1 MIHVLTF
8 LYRFNSIGLR
18 KYGINSLSSL
28 IVSLIPPAIFIA
40 VMALQLRYFKPS
52 WTRTTPPEISMS
64 SLDLTS
70 LLPAALRSSYI
81 HTPPPTR
88 DSMVVVDERTQE
100 DEEREEGE
108 GKQIFVGRTISCGI
122 WNMAFAYIKIL
133 NALSHCSY
141 MYCTPIPSG
150 AITSRPVS
158 RSSSVASSVA
168 PGTPLYHCYRLTV
181 YLLLKSK
188 QIVVELV
195 HISWRFL
202 ELHVHKVAM
211 LVLFA
216 VALSEIS
223 ASYWLLLGLLLF
235 VTLLPYFNPILYP
248 LLTLYLGLLA
258 TVKTIYQFPIIQKDR
273 FNISDGSND
282 TCYWT
287 PVSLHCVQ

>member
-1 MIHVLTF
+1 MGCGT
-8 LYRFNSIGLR
+8 
-18 KYGINSLSSL
+18 
-28 IVSLIPPAIFIA
+28 
-40 VMALQLRYFKPS
+40 
-52 WTRTTPPEISMS
+52 W
-64 SLDLTS
+64 
-70 LLPAALRSSYI
+70 LL
-81 HTPPPTR
+81 
-88 DSMVVVDERTQE
+88 
-100 DEEREEGE
+100 
-108 GKQIFVGRTISCGI
+108 C
-122 WNMAFAYIKIL
+122 IKIS
-133 NALSHCSY
+133 ALSYCIYMY

-202 ELHVHKVAM
+202 ELHVHKIAM

-287 PVSLHCVQ
+287 PVSLHCVH